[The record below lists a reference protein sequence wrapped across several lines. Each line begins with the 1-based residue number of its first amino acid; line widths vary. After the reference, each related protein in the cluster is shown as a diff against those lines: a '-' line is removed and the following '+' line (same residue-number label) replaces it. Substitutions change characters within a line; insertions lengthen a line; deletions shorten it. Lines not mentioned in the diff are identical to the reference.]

1 MDERWARI
9 GMNGTREGGERR
21 TTAAHPQEKNH
32 IAADVHITVV
42 PKGAF
47 GTVINKNPTGTRAP
61 GFLSDAV
68 HEMGAPRAIATVRV
82 AAVFGD
88 DWPGF
93 SSIIPHISP

>member
-1 MDERWARI
+1 MERGR
-9 GMNGTREGGERR
+9 GGETDNGSSSAGEEPHRCRR
-21 TTAAHPQEKNH
+21 SHYSRSE
-32 IAADVHITVV
+32 
-42 PKGAF
+42 GAF

-68 HEMGAPRAIATVRV
+68 HEMGAPHAIATVPV
-82 AAVFGD
+82 AAVFSD